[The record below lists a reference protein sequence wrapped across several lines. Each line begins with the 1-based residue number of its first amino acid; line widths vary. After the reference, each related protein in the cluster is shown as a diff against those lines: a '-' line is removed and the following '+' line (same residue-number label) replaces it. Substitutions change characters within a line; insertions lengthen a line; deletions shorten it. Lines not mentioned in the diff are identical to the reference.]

1 MKIYVIRHGETNW
14 NKEGRLQGR
23 TDIELNENGIKQA
36 ENARKLL
43 KAYKIDLIVSS
54 PLKRA
59 MKTAQ
64 IINEEKNCPIILD
77 KRIEERGYGDIEGRI
92 RKEITDEVI
101 NSKQL
106 DNYKIN
112 KKYMG
117 IEPIQDLCSRVW
129 SLIDDLRKD
138 YTDRNILLVTHGGTI
153 RAIDGYFY
161 GVDENG
167 IIQNPGLKNCEIKEY
182 EL

>member
-1 MKIYVIRHGETNW
+1 
-14 NKEGRLQGR
+14 
-23 TDIELNENGIKQA
+23 
-36 ENARKLL
+36 
-43 KAYKIDLIVSS
+43 
-54 PLKRA
+54 
-59 MKTAQ
+59 
-64 IINEEKNCPIILD
+64 
-77 KRIEERGYGDIEGRI
+77 
-92 RKEITDEVI
+92 
-101 NSKQL
+101 
-106 DNYKIN
+106 
-112 KKYMG
+112 MG

-182 EL
+182 EI

>member
-43 KAYKIDLIVSS
+43 KDYKIDLIVSS

-64 IINEEKNCPIILD
+64 IINEEKNCLMILD

-117 IEPIQDLCSRVW
+117 IEPIQDLCNRVW

-138 YTDRNILLVTHGGTI
+138 YTDKNILLVTHGGTI

-182 EL
+182 EI